1 MNNRTLLLLAA
12 LSLSTFVGTAA
23 EQPRPQRGEGGE
35 RPRDGERMRPQ
46 RRQGT
51 PWNND
56 LKLLRSK
63 DGMEFTEG
71 TTFVERAGV
80 PCLTQG
86 AYGRLIAVF
95 QWFPFEQREAF
106 DKIAVCFSTDRG
118 ATWTPPKTVSIEG
131 LPDGY
136 SRSFDPTIVM
146 LDNTRFRLY
155 FTSMKEGGTTAIFS
169 AISKDATHYTFEP
182 GMRFG
187 VDGENVVDCSVA
199 KLGDTWHLYAPVPR
213 ENGHAY
219 HAVSKDGVKFERQAE
234 VSVSGRASWIGN
246 VIAVDDGLRFFGSGG
261 GWSARSK
268 DGSTWQREDG
278 SRANG
283 GDPAAWRLQDGSYL
297 LIVTGQPRDDAPSNP
312 PWMGAVG
319 AGEERG
325 TGNRP
330 PNERGNREESP
341 NPNMANGA
349 FREPFSPGMPG
360 VTMTANADYLYVHR
374 GGTIFMYN
382 ARTLEF
388 VREARLPAAEP
399 QRRGEGPSRQLREP

>member
-12 LSLSTFVGTAA
+12 LSLSTLVGTAA
-23 EQPRPQRGEGGE
+23 ESQGPQRGEG
-35 RPRDGERMRPQ
+35 GERMRPQ

-63 DGMEFTEG
+63 DGMEFTER

-80 PCLTQG
+80 PCLTQDKN
-86 AYGRLIAVF
+86 GRLIAVF
-95 QWFPFEQREAF
+95 QWFPFERRDAF
-106 DKIAVCFSTDRG
+106 DKIAVKFSEDSGKTWSAPRAIELSTLPPGYDR
-118 ATWTPPKTVSIEG
+118 A
-131 LPDGY
+131 
-136 SRSFDPTIVM
+136 FDPTLVA
-146 LDNTRFRLY
+146 LADGGFRLY
-155 FTSMKEGGTTAIFS
+155 FTSKQEPGNTAIFS
-169 AISKDATHYTFEP
+169 AVSKDAVHYTFEP

-213 ENGHAY
+213 ENGRAY
-219 HAVSKDGVKFERQAE
+219 HAVSKDGLKFERKAE

-246 VIAVDDGLRFFGSGG
+246 VIAVDDGLRFFGSGV

-268 DGSTWQREDG
+268 DGSTWQREEG

-283 GDPAAWRLQDGSYL
+283 GDPAAWHLQDRSYL
-297 LIVTGQPRDDAPSNP
+297 MIVTGEPRDDAPRNP
-312 PWMGAVG
+312 PWMGNVG
-319 AGEERG
+319 AVEERG
-325 TGNRP
+325 EGNRS

-341 NPNMANGA
+341 NAGNGP
-349 FREPFSPGMPG
+349 FRELFSPGMPG
-360 VTMTANADYLYVHR
+360 VTMTVNADYLYVHR

-399 QRRGEGPSRQLREP
+399 QRRGEGPSRPLREH

>member
-12 LSLSTFVGTAA
+12 FSLSTYVGMAA
-23 EQPRPQRGEGGE
+23 EQPRPQRGE
-35 RPRDGERMRPQ
+35 DGERMRPQ
-46 RRQGT
+46 RRQGA

-56 LKLLRSK
+56 LKMLRSM
-63 DGMEFTEG
+63 DGMEFTER

-80 PCLTQG
+80 PCLTQDKN
-86 AYGRLIAVF
+86 GRLIAVF
-95 QWFPFEQREAF
+95 QWFPFERRDAF
-106 DKIAVCFSTDRG
+106 DKIAVKFSEDSGKTWSAPRAIELNTLPPGYDR
-118 ATWTPPKTVSIEG
+118 A
-131 LPDGY
+131 
-136 SRSFDPTIVM
+136 FDPTLVA
-146 LDNTRFRLY
+146 LADGGFRLY
-155 FTSMKEGGTTAIFS
+155 FTSKQEPGNTGIFS
-169 AISKDATHYTFEP
+169 AVSKDAIHYTLEP
-182 GMRFG
+182 AMRFG

-213 ENGHAY
+213 ENGRAY
-219 HAVSKDGVKFERQAE
+219 HAVSKDGLKFERQAE

-246 VIAVDDGLRFFGSGG
+246 VIALDDGLRFFGSGG

-283 GDPAAWRLQDGSYL
+283 GDPAPWRLQDGSYL
-297 LIVTGQPRDDAPSNP
+297 LVVTGEPRDDAPRNP
-312 PWMGAVG
+312 PWMGTAG

-325 TGNRP
+325 EGNRP

-341 NPNMANGA
+341 NAGSVP

>member
-12 LSLSTFVGTAA
+12 LSLSTLAGTAA
-23 EQPRPQRGEGGE
+23 EPPRPQRGEVGE
-35 RPRDGERMRPQ
+35 RSRDGERMRPQ
-46 RRQGT
+46 RRQTG

-63 DGMEFTEG
+63 DGVEFSERSS
-71 TTFVERAGV
+71 FVERAGV
-80 PCLTQG
+80 PCFTQEKS
-86 AYGRLIAVF
+86 GRLLAVF
-95 QWFPFEQREAF
+95 QWFPFDRREAF
-106 DKIAVCFSTDRG
+106 DKIAVKFSEDSGKTWSAPRVIELDTLPPGHDR
-118 ATWTPPKTVSIEG
+118 AFDPTLVT
-131 LPDGY
+131 LPDG
-136 SRSFDPTIVM
+136 
-146 LDNTRFRLY
+146 RFRLY
-155 FTSMKEGGTTAIFS
+155 FTSKQGPGNTAIFS
-169 AISKDATHYTFEP
+169 AISQDAIHYTLEP

-213 ENGHAY
+213 ENGRAY
-219 HAVSKDGVKFERQAE
+219 HAVSKDGLKFEQQVE

-268 DGSTWQREDG
+268 EGSTWQREDG

-283 GDPAAWRLQDGSYL
+283 GDPAPWRLQDGSYL
-297 LIVTGQPRDDAPSNP
+297 LVVTGEPRDDAPRNP
-312 PWMGAVG
+312 PWMGTAG

-325 TGNRP
+325 EGNRP
-330 PNERGNREESP
+330 PNEHGNREESP
-341 NPNMANGA
+341 NTANGS
-349 FREPFSPGMPG
+349 FREPFNPTMPG

-374 GGTIFMYN
+374 GGMIFMYN

-388 VREARLPAAEP
+388 VREACLPVAEP
-399 QRRGEGPSRQLREP
+399 ERRGEMPSRPLREP

>member
-1 MNNRTLLLLAA
+1 MNSKTILLLAA
-12 LSLSTFVGTAA
+12 VSLSSFISQAA
-23 EQPRPQRGEGGE
+23 EQPRPPRAGDGE

-46 RRQGT
+46 RRQTG

-63 DGMEFTEG
+63 DGMEFTER
-71 TTFVERAGV
+71 TPFVERAGV
-80 PCLTQG
+80 PCLTQDKN
-86 AYGRLIAVF
+86 GRLIAVF
-95 QWFPFEQREAF
+95 QWFPFERREAF
-106 DKIAVCFSTDRG
+106 DKVAVVFSEDSGKTWSAPRAIDLDTLPPGCDR
-118 ATWTPPKTVSIEG
+118 A
-131 LPDGY
+131 
-136 SRSFDPTIVM
+136 FDPTLVT
-146 LDNTRFRLY
+146 LADGGFRLY
-155 FTSMKEGGTTAIFS
+155 FTSKQDGGNTAIFS
-169 AISKDATHYTFEP
+169 AISKDAIHYTFEP

-213 ENGHAY
+213 ENARAY

-268 DGSTWQREDG
+268 NGSTWQREDG

-283 GDPAAWRLQDGSYL
+283 GDPALWRLKDGSYL
-297 LIVTGQPRDDAPSNP
+297 AVVTGEPREDAPSNP

-319 AGEERG
+319 GGEERG
-325 TGNRP
+325 EGNRP
-330 PNERGNREESP
+330 PNERGNREESL

-349 FREPFSPGMPG
+349 FREPFSPATPG
-360 VTMTANADYLYVHR
+360 VTMTANADFLFVHR
-374 GGTIFMYN
+374 GGMILMYN

-388 VREARLPAAEP
+388 VRQTRLPEAGP
-399 QRRGEGPSRQLREP
+399 QRRGEGPSRPQREP

>member
-80 PCLTQG
+80 PCLTQDKN
-86 AYGRLIAVF
+86 GRLIAVF
-95 QWFPFEQREAF
+95 QWFPFERRDAF
-106 DKIAVCFSTDRG
+106 DKIAVKFSEDSGKTWSAPRAIELNTLPPGYDR
-118 ATWTPPKTVSIEG
+118 A
-131 LPDGY
+131 
-136 SRSFDPTIVM
+136 FDPTLVA
-146 LDNTRFRLY
+146 LADGGFRLY
-155 FTSMKEGGTTAIFS
+155 FTSKQESGNTVIFS
-169 AISKDATHYTFEP
+169 AVSQDAMHYTFEP

-213 ENGHAY
+213 ENGRAY
-219 HAVSKDGVKFERQAE
+219 HAVSKDGLKFERQAE

-268 DGSTWQREDG
+268 DGYTWQREDG

-297 LIVTGQPRDDAPSNP
+297 LIVTGEPRDDAPRNP
-312 PWMGAVG
+312 PWLGIVG

-325 TGNRP
+325 EGNRP
-330 PNERGNREESP
+330 PNERSNREESP
-341 NPNMANGA
+341 NAGSGP

-399 QRRGEGPSRQLREP
+399 QRRGEGPLRQLREQ